1 MGREGPFKWRESREQ
16 LSCQTLLKEAV
27 AFFILFRK
35 EELDI
40 KV

>member
-1 MGREGPFKWRESREQ
+1 MGREGPFKWRESRV
-16 LSCQTLLKEAV
+16 SCQTLLKEAV

-35 EELDI
+35 EELHI